1 MDIAHDEHL
10 DWAYCPVFQRTVEL
24 IGRRWSGA
32 IIRVLLNG
40 PMRFSDIIAAIPGL
54 SDRLL
59 SERLRELEAEGIV
72 RRTVIPDVPVRIEYA
87 LTDKGAEL
95 DGIVR
100 SVDAWGARW
109 AEQEAATVAAAG

>member
-1 MDIAHDEHL
+1 MDIGHGEHQ

-40 PMRFSDIIAAIPGL
+40 PMRFSDIIGSIPGL

-72 RRTVIPDVPVRIEYA
+72 RRTVIPEVPVRIEYS
-87 LTDKGAEL
+87 LTEKGAEL
-95 DGIVR
+95 DGIVS

-109 AEQEAATVAAAG
+109 AEHEAITVGAAS